1 MRGISKEQEREGT
14 RMLVECRELKKV
26 YGKGELAV
34 EALKGV
40 SFGIE
45 EGKFYAII
53 GKSGSG
59 KSTLLQLLGALDK
72 ASSGE
77 IRLEGEAYST
87 KSDEELALL
96 RRRRLGYVFQSFN
109 LLPEYTVE
117 ENIIMPLLLDA
128 KEVEKEYFEE
138 IIQGLDLGEKR
149 KAYPD
154 ELSGGQ
160 IQRVAIARALV
171 TRPAMVLADE
181 PTGNL
186 DEKTGRD
193 VLRLIKRFQ
202 RRFSQTVIL
211 VTHDMDIAAM
221 ADHIIEIVDGEI
233 VSIK

>member
-1 MRGISKEQEREGT
+1 
-14 RMLVECRELKKV
+14 MLVDCRELSKT
-26 YGKGELAV
+26 YGEGELAV
-34 EALKGV
+34 KALRSV
-40 SFGIE
+40 SFQIE

-72 ASSGE
+72 ATSGE
-77 IRLEGEAYST
+77 IHLEGEAYSK

-96 RRRRLGYVFQSFN
+96 RRRRLGYVFQAFN

-117 ENIIMPLLLDA
+117 ENIIMPLLLDG
-128 KEVEKEYFEE
+128 KEVEEAYFRE
-138 IIQGLDLGEKR
+138 IVEGLDIVEKL
-149 KAYPD
+149 KSYPD

-160 IQRVAIARALV
+160 VQRVAIARALI
-171 TRPAMVLADE
+171 TRPAMILADE

-193 VLRLIKRFQ
+193 VLHLIKTFQ

-211 VTHDMDIAAM
+211 VTHDMDIARM
-221 ADHIIEIVDGEI
+221 ADRIIEIVDGEI
-233 VSIK
+233 AKIHYNDEKQ